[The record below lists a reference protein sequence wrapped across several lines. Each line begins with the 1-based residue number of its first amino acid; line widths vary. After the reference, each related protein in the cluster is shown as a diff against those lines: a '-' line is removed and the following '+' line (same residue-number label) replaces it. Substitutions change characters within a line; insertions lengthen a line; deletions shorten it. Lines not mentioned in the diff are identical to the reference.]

1 MELEDPMKTL
11 FNINIVVAFL
21 FGLGFVLIPVTML
34 DFYDVSLSDQGI
46 TVARLFG
53 SAILAYPVLLWYAG
67 RSNDPVFMKG
77 ASRTLF
83 TYWLL
88 GTIFLLIAQLNGQL
102 NAFGWLTIGLHI
114 IMLVWY
120 GIYIFLKR

>member
-1 MELEDPMKTL
+1 MKTL
-11 FNINIVVAFL
+11 FNVNIVAALL
-21 FGLGFVLIPVTML
+21 FGLGFVLIPSTLL
-34 DFYDVSLSDQGI
+34 DLYDVSLSDQGI
-46 TVARLFG
+46 TVARLLG

-67 RSNDPVFMKG
+67 RSGDPEYMKG

-88 GTIFLLIAQLNGQL
+88 GTIFLIIAQLDGQL
-102 NAFGWLTIGLHI
+102 SAVFGWATIGLHV

-120 GIYIFLKR
+120 ASYIFLKK

>member
-1 MELEDPMKTL
+1 MKTL
-11 FNINIVVAFL
+11 FNINIVVALL
-21 FGLGFVLIPVTML
+21 FGLGFILIPATVL
-34 DFYDVSLSDQGI
+34 DVYDVTLSDQGI

-67 RSNDPVFMKG
+67 RSDDPKYMKG
-77 ASRTLF
+77 ASRALF

-88 GTIFLLIAQLNGQL
+88 GTIFLIIAQLDNQL
-102 NAFGWLTIGLHI
+102 NALFGWLTIGLHI

-120 GIYIFLKR
+120 GIYIFSKR

>member
-1 MELEDPMKTL
+1 MKTL
-11 FNINIVVAFL
+11 FNVNIVVALL
-21 FGLGFVLIPVTML
+21 FGLGFVIIPATLL
-34 DFYDVSLSDQGI
+34 DLYDVSLSDQGI

-67 RSNDPVFMKG
+67 RSGDLEYMKG

-88 GTIFLLIAQLNGQL
+88 GTIFLIIAQLDGQL
-102 NAFGWLTIGLHI
+102 SAVFGWATIGLHV
-114 IMLVWY
+114 IMLIWHASF
-120 GIYIFLKR
+120 IFIKK